1 MPGNDA
7 PFKSKSTQLVVG
19 HESSQNATVAPDRV
33 PGLIADAASLPDPE
47 VDYLE
52 DRVIGGDREVF
63 DKRAGR
69 RTYEAGSI
77 TVRPQDAW
85 PFAYLFGSETVNAD
99 TDING
104 NTASGTDTHVFTP
117 LMDDLPPTFTTEA
130 VYYAPQSSTA
140 SDFVRTFG
148 GCAVASGEIS
158 MDNEN
163 QLEVDMD
170 LYAMSVSPGGSPTA
184 GISVPDREKWIFSDA
199 TSNLTLFGTSFARV
213 TDFSVS
219 MDNGLEAQYYI
230 ESTNAPDPFELLY
243 NIIEYQ
249 LDCTIA
255 VDDNTLYNQLVNNT
269 DTKFTAQIEF
279 QRPNGDSLRITATEC
294 SIESA
299 PHDIPEDDQVIEVDV
314 SLVPE
319 GLKVEVED
327 SNTADGNPILA

>member
-19 HESSQNATVAPDRV
+19 HESSQNSTVTPDRV

-52 DRVIGGDREVF
+52 DRVIGGDRELF

-77 TVRPQDAW
+77 TVRPQDPW

-99 TDING
+99 TDIDG
-104 NTASGTDTHVFTP
+104 NSQTGTDTHVFTP

-130 VYYAPQSSTA
+130 VYYAPQSSSA

-170 LYAMSVSPGGSPTA
+170 LYAMSVSPGSSPTT
-184 GISVPDREKWIFSDA
+184 GISVPDQEKWIFSDA
-199 TSNLTLFGTSFARV
+199 SSNLTLFGTSFARV

-219 MDNGLEAQYYI
+219 MDNGLESQYYI
-230 ESTNAPDPFELLY
+230 ESSNAPNPFELLY

-249 LDCTIA
+249 LDATIA

-269 DTKFTAQIEF
+269 DTEFQAQIEF
-279 QRPNGDSLRITATEC
+279 TRPNGDTLRITATGC

-314 SLVPE
+314 SIVPE

-327 SNTADGNPILA
+327 SNGSGAILA

>member
-19 HESSQNATVAPDRV
+19 YESSQNSTVDPSRV

-52 DRVIGGDREVF
+52 DRVIGGDRELF
-63 DKRAGR
+63 DKRPGR

-77 TVRPQDAW
+77 TVRPQDPW

-99 TDING
+99 TDITG
-104 NTASGTDTHVFTP
+104 SSETGTDTHVFTP

-130 VYYAPQSSTA
+130 VYYAPTSSSA

-148 GCAVASGEIS
+148 GCACASGEIS

-184 GISVPDREKWIFSDA
+184 GISVPDQEKWIFSDA
-199 TSNLTLFGTSFARV
+199 KSNLTLFGTSFARV

-219 MDNGLEAQYYI
+219 MDNGLESQYYI
-230 ESTNAPDPFELLY
+230 ESDNAPDPFELLY

-249 LDCTIA
+249 LDATIA
-255 VDDNTLYNQLVNNT
+255 VDDNTLYNQLVNQT
-269 DTKFTAQIEF
+269 ETKFEASIEF
-279 QRPNGDSLRITATEC
+279 ERPNGDSLRITATGC

-327 SNTADGNPILA
+327 SNSADGTAILA

>member
-19 HESSQNATVAPDRV
+19 HESSQNTTVAPDRV
-33 PGLIADAASLPDPE
+33 PGLVADAASLPDPE

-52 DRVIGGDREVF
+52 DRVIGGDRELF

-99 TDING
+99 TDIDG
-104 NTASGTDTHVFTP
+104 NSETGTDTHVFTP

-130 VYYAPQSSTA
+130 VYYAPTSSSA
-140 SDFVRTFG
+140 NDFVRTFG
-148 GCAVASGEIS
+148 GCAVASGEIT

-163 QLEVDMD
+163 QLEVDLD
-170 LYAMSVSPGGSPTA
+170 LYAMSVSPGSSPTS
-184 GISVPDREKWIFSDA
+184 GISVPDQEKWIFSDA
-199 TSNLTLFGTSFARV
+199 KSNLNLFGTSFARV

-219 MDNGLEAQYYI
+219 MDNGLEAKYYI
-230 ESTNAPDPFELLY
+230 ESANAPDPFELLY

-269 DTKFTAQIEF
+269 DTTFTAEITFE
-279 QRPNGDSLRITATEC
+279 RPNGDALRIKATEC
-294 SIESA
+294 QIESA
-299 PHDIPEDDQVIEVDV
+299 PHEIPEDDQTIEVDV
-314 SLVPE
+314 SIVPE
-319 GLKVEVED
+319 GLEVRVED
-327 SNTADGNPILA
+327 SNTADGTAILA

>member
-19 HESSQNATVAPDRV
+19 HESSQNSTVEPARV
-33 PGLIADAASLPDPE
+33 PGLVADAASLPDPE

-52 DRVIGGDREVF
+52 DRVIGGDRELF

-85 PFAYLFGSETVNAD
+85 PFAYMFGSEQVNAD
-99 TDING
+99 TDID
-104 NTASGTDTHVFTP
+104 GTSETGVDTHVFTP

-130 VYYAPQSSTA
+130 VYYAPTSSSA

-170 LYAMSVSPGGSPTA
+170 LYAMSVSPGTSPTT
-184 GISVPDREKWIFSDA
+184 GVTVPDREKWIFSDA
-199 TSNLTLFGTSFARV
+199 KSNLSLFGTTFARV

-219 MDNGLEAQYYI
+219 MDNGLESQYYI
-230 ESTNAPDPFELLY
+230 ESSNAPNPFELLY

-249 LDCTIA
+249 LDATIA
-255 VDDNTLYNQLVNNT
+255 VDDNTLYQQLVNET
-269 DTKFTAQIEF
+269 DTKFEASIEF
-279 QRPNGDSLRITATEC
+279 ERPNGDSLRITATGC

-314 SLVPE
+314 SIVPE

-327 SNTADGNPILA
+327 SNTADGSAILA

>member
-19 HESSQNATVAPDRV
+19 HESSQNSTVAPDRV
-33 PGLIADAASLPDPE
+33 PGLVADAASLPDPE

-52 DRVIGGDREVF
+52 DRVIGGDRELF

-85 PFAYLFGSETVNAD
+85 PFAYMFGSEQVNAD
-99 TDING
+99 TDIDG
-104 NTASGTDTHVFTP
+104 GSSTGTDTHVFTP

-130 VYYAPQSSTA
+130 VYYAPTSSSA
-140 SDFVRTFG
+140 NDFVRTFG

-170 LYAMSVSPGGSPTA
+170 LYAMSVSPGSSPTT
-184 GISVPDREKWIFSDA
+184 GVTVPDREKWIFSDA
-199 TSNLTLFGTSFARV
+199 KSNLSLFGTTFARV

-219 MDNGLEAQYYI
+219 MDNGLESQYYI
-230 ESTNAPDPFELLY
+230 ESSNAPNPFELLY

-249 LDCTIA
+249 LDATIA
-255 VDDNTLYNQLVNNT
+255 VDDNTLYQQLVNET
-269 DTKFTAQIEF
+269 DTKFEASIEF
-279 QRPNGDSLRITATEC
+279 ERPNGDSLRITATGC

-314 SLVPE
+314 SIVPE

-327 SNTADGNPILA
+327 SNTADGSAILA

>member
-7 PFKSKSTQLVVG
+7 PLKSKSTQLVVG
-19 HESSQNATVAPDRV
+19 HESSQNSTVAPDRV
-33 PGLIADAASLPDPE
+33 PGLVADAASLPDPE

-52 DRVIGGDREVF
+52 DRVIGGDRELF

-85 PFAYLFGSETVNAD
+85 PFAYMFGSEQVNAD
-99 TDING
+99 TDIDG
-104 NTASGTDTHVFTP
+104 GSSTGTDTHVFTP
-117 LMDDLPPTFTTEA
+117 RMDDLPPTFTTEA
-130 VYYAPQSSTA
+130 VYYAPTSSSA
-140 SDFVRTFG
+140 NDFVRTFG

-170 LYAMSVSPGGSPTA
+170 LYAMSVSPGSSPTT
-184 GISVPDREKWIFSDA
+184 GVTVPDREKWIFSDA
-199 TSNLTLFGTSFARV
+199 KSNLSLFGTTFARV

-219 MDNGLEAQYYI
+219 MDNGLESQYYI
-230 ESTNAPDPFELLY
+230 ESSNAPSPFELLY

-249 LDCTIA
+249 LDATIA
-255 VDDNTLYNQLVNNT
+255 VDDNTLYQQLVNET
-269 DTKFTAQIEF
+269 DTKFEASIEF
-279 QRPNGDSLRITATEC
+279 ERPNGDSLRITATGC

-314 SLVPE
+314 SIVPE

-327 SNTADGNPILA
+327 SNTADGSAILA